1 MRLLHFTTAVAL
13 GFAGQLA
20 NAQTTPLHVLA
31 SNGMRAVIDELKPQ
45 LERDLGRPLAIEF
58 NTTAAMRQRIDAGE
72 AFDVAV
78 LTAEVIDALAK
89 SGKIAPD
96 SVGALGRSGVGVGVR
111 AGAAK
116 PDVATPD
123 AFKRAL
129 LATKSVTWVG
139 VGASKPYIEQMLDK
153 LGIAAE
159 MKPKIVIAKSVD
171 ESVET
176 VADGKVEMVLTL
188 ISEILPA
195 HGVQFVGA
203 VPERAPGLR
212 VVCRRRQRELG
223 RARGRHEARRGAAC
237 AGRSADVRGE
247 GYGAR
252 ALTDADSAAV
262 QTIAAS
268 TVTRLGASRI

>member
-1 MRLLHFTTAVAL
+1 MGGITCDSYTSLRRSRWVSRVSSRTRTA
-13 GFAGQLA
+13 
-20 NAQTTPLHVLA
+20 PLHVLA

-45 LERDLGRPLAIEF
+45 LERDLDARSQSSCR
-58 NTTAAMRQRIDAGE
+58 TTAAIRQRIDAGE

-89 SGKIAPD
+89 SGKIAPG

-139 VGASKPYIEQMLDK
+139 VGASKPFIEQALDK

-159 MKPKIVIAKSVD
+159 MKPKIVIA
-171 ESVET
+171 
-176 VADGKVEMVLTL
+176 
-188 ISEILPA
+188 
-195 HGVQFVGA
+195 
-203 VPERAPGLR
+203 R
-212 VVCRRRQRELG
+212 
-223 RARGRHEARRGAAC
+223 
-237 AGRSADVRGE
+237 
-247 GYGAR
+247 
-252 ALTDADSAAV
+252 
-262 QTIAAS
+262 AS
-268 TVTRLGASRI
+268 TSRSRRSRMAKSRWCSR

>member
-1 MRLLHFTTAVAL
+1 MK
-13 GFAGQLA
+13 
-20 NAQTTPLHVLA
+20 
-31 SNGMRAVIDELKPQ
+31 AVIDELKPQ

-123 AFKRAL
+123 AMKRAL

-139 VGASKPYIEQMLDK
+139 VGASKPLYRADARQARDCRGNE
-153 LGIAAE
+153 AE
-159 MKPKIVIAKSVD
+159 DRDREERRRVGRDRGGRAKS
-171 ESVET
+171 
-176 VADGKVEMVLTL
+176 
-188 ISEILPA
+188 
-195 HGVQFVGA
+195 
-203 VPERAPGLR
+203 RW
-212 VVCRRRQRELG
+212 C
-223 RARGRHEARRGAAC
+223 
-237 AGRSADVRGE
+237 
-247 GYGAR
+247 
-252 ALTDADSAAV
+252 
-262 QTIAAS
+262 
-268 TVTRLGASRI
+268 SR

>member
-1 MRLLHFTTAVAL
+1 MIMRLLHFTTAVAL
-13 GFAGQLA
+13 GFASQLA
-20 NAQTTPLHVLA
+20 SAQTTPLHVLA

-58 NTTAAMRQRIDAGE
+58 NTTAAIRQRIDAGE

-89 SGKIAPD
+89 SGKIAPG
-96 SVGALGRSGVGVGVR
+96 SVGALGRSGVGVGMR

-139 VGASKPYIEQMLDK
+139 VGASKPYIEQALDK

-159 MKPKIVIAKSVD
+159 MKPKIVIATSVD

-176 VADGKVEMVLTL
+176 VAAGKVEMVLTL

-195 HGVQFVGA
+195 HGVQFVAPFPKELQGYVSFAGGA
-203 VPERAPGLR
+203 SASSAAHADGTKLVAALRAPGAAR
-212 VVCRRRQRELG
+212 TYEAKGMEL
-223 RARGRHEARRGAAC
+223 
-237 AGRSADVRGE
+237 
-247 GYGAR
+247 
-252 ALTDADSAAV
+252 
-262 QTIAAS
+262 
-268 TVTRLGASRI
+268 TR

>member
-58 NTTAAMRQRIDAGE
+58 NTTAALRQRIDAGE
-72 AFDVAV
+72 AFDAAV

-116 PDVATPD
+116 PDVTTPD

-129 LATKSVTWVG
+129 LATKSMTWVG

-153 LGIAAE
+153 LGIAADV
-159 MKPKIVIAKSVD
+159 KPKIVIAKSVD

-176 VADGKVEMVLTL
+176 VAAGKVEMVLTL
-188 ISEILPA
+188 TSEILPA
-195 HGVQFVGA
+195 HGVQYVGPFPKELQGYVSFA
-203 VPERAPGLR
+203 GGASASSAARADGKKLVAALRAPGAAHTYEAKGM
-212 VVCRRRQRELG
+212 ELM
-223 RARGRHEARRGAAC
+223 R
-237 AGRSADVRGE
+237 
-247 GYGAR
+247 
-252 ALTDADSAAV
+252 
-262 QTIAAS
+262 
-268 TVTRLGASRI
+268 

>member
-116 PDVATPD
+116 PDVTTPD

-153 LGIAAE
+153 LGIAADV
-159 MKPKIVIAKSVD
+159 KPKIVIAKSVD

-188 ISEILPA
+188 TSEILPA
-195 HGVQFVGA
+195 HGVQYVGPFPKELQGYVSFAAGVGA
-203 VPERAPGLR
+203 SSAGRADGAKVVKALRAPGAAHTYE
-212 VVCRRRQRELG
+212 VKGMEL
-223 RARGRHEARRGAAC
+223 AR
-237 AGRSADVRGE
+237 
-247 GYGAR
+247 
-252 ALTDADSAAV
+252 
-262 QTIAAS
+262 
-268 TVTRLGASRI
+268 